1 MKIKS
6 GGTRGEIDDFLR
18 IKILVQT
25 TIVQTDIR
33 EVNSPIFFAS
43 EGQFSLPAPAA
54 MIECTFLQL
63 KTLGM
68 DAAAALPGLKILKLA
83 SGDRCGG
90 L

>member
-54 MIECTFLQL
+54 MISRTFLQL

-68 DAAAALPGLKILKLA
+68 DVAAALPGLKILKLA